1 MPPKRYLAITEINVG
16 DKTDSPL
23 PSPTTRYPKRGI
35 KLEFLQAG
43 TPITRRRMERALL
56 ALIFSLLTSSAEGHY
71 ATSSRSVYRGVQL
84 DFTPEIEVFY
94 MLFESCYI

>member
-1 MPPKRYLAITEINVG
+1 
-16 DKTDSPL
+16 
-23 PSPTTRYPKRGI
+23 
-35 KLEFLQAG
+35 
-43 TPITRRRMERALL
+43 MERALL

-84 DFTPEIEVFY
+84 DFTPELEVFY